1 MQQISQIYI
10 IDDDDIFVF
19 VLKKLLQ
26 KTKRFHDI
34 IDVRNGSEA
43 IELLTVQH
51 AANAKLPELIFLDL
65 NMPILDGWQFLD
77 EVEKLPFKDELKI
90 YIISSSIDP
99 KEIEKSKEYSTVR
112 SFVSKPVTM
121 EWLHKISG

>member
-1 MQQISQIYI
+1 MLKIRQIYI

-26 KTKRFHDI
+26 KTKRFEQVTDI
-34 IDVRNGSEA
+34 RNGHEA
-43 IELLTVQH
+43 IDLLIDQYE
-51 AANAKLPELIFLDL
+51 NDRNLPEMIFLDL

-77 EVEKLPFKDELKI
+77 EVEKLPFKDQLKI
-90 YIISSSIDP
+90 HIISSSIDP
-99 KEIEKSKEYSTVR
+99 REIEKSKEYATVK

-121 EWLHKISG
+121 EWLNKIS